1 MGILRLKITIPE
13 IKNSLDGFKSRE
25 RKKTQSKMYAPNK
38 RISKYIQQKL
48 IELKG
53 EINKSI
59 VTVGDL
65 LYHNGSYP
73 QLGNKPQWNQIFE
86 IPRVCS
92 LTTMKPN

>member
-1 MGILRLKITIPE
+1 MIKGLIHQEEDTAILNIYVL
-13 IKNSLDGFKSRE
+13 NNVL
-25 RKKTQSKMYAPNK
+25 QSNVK
-38 RISKYIQQKL
+38 QKL